1 MDSCGAMAHR
11 AVLLKELGLAQ
22 RGAAAELRVVVIAE
36 HGSCA
41 GRSAGGGSNGKRL
54 QALVNRRVGVPS
66 KTKAVTETATF
77 CDSEKQRLLK
87 PLRKNEFEV
96 SLCFS
101 SRHLSWHFTTPFGPH
116 RVPPLCLPSA
126 QSPDC
131 RPLPRRRRY
140 CKRPHVVAL
149 RPKKSN
155 ERGRRLCRISPR
167 RGRAAQPSGRR
178 GRCGCLV
185 VC

>member
-66 KTKAVTETATF
+66 KTKAVTEL
-77 CDSEKQRLLK
+77 Q
-87 PLRKNEFEV
+87 
-96 SLCFS
+96 
-101 SRHLSWHFTTPFGPH
+101 
-116 RVPPLCLPSA
+116 PS
-126 QSPDC
+126 
-131 RPLPRRRRY
+131 
-140 CKRPHVVAL
+140 VTV
-149 RPKKSN
+149 KSN
-155 ERGRRLCRISPR
+155 DF
-167 RGRAAQPSGRR
+167 
-178 GRCGCLV
+178 
-185 VC
+185 

>member
-66 KTKAVTETATF
+66 KTKTVTENATF

-96 SLCFS
+96 SLWFS
-101 SRHLSWHFTTPFGPH
+101 SRHLSWHFTTPYYGPH
-116 RVPPLCLPSA
+116 RVPPALTPSHRLRARTAALAPPSA
-126 QSPDC
+126 LLQTSSC
-131 RPLPRRRRY
+131 RRTSA
-140 CKRPHVVAL
+140 KE
-149 RPKKSN
+149 K
-155 ERGRRLCRISPR
+155 
-167 RGRAAQPSGRR
+167 
-178 GRCGCLV
+178 
-185 VC
+185 

>member
-54 QALVNRRVGVPS
+54 QARVNRRVGVPS

-96 SLCFS
+96 SLWFS
-101 SRHLSWHFTTPFGPH
+101 SRHLSWHFTTPFGALTPSH
-116 RVPPLCLPSA
+116 RLRARTAALAPPSA
-126 QSPDC
+126 LLQTSSC
-131 RPLPRRRRY
+131 RRTSA
-140 CKRPHVVAL
+140 KE
-149 RPKKSN
+149 K
-155 ERGRRLCRISPR
+155 
-167 RGRAAQPSGRR
+167 
-178 GRCGCLV
+178 
-185 VC
+185 

>member
-96 SLCFS
+96 SLWFS
-101 SRHLSWHFTTPFGPH
+101 SRHLSWHFTSPFGPH
-116 RVPPLCLPSA
+116 
-126 QSPDC
+126 
-131 RPLPRRRRY
+131 
-140 CKRPHVVAL
+140 
-149 RPKKSN
+149 
-155 ERGRRLCRISPR
+155 E
-167 RGRAAQPSGRR
+167 
-178 GRCGCLV
+178 
-185 VC
+185 

>member
-66 KTKAVTETATF
+66 KTKAVTE
-77 CDSEKQRLLK
+77 RLQ
-87 PLRKNEFEV
+87 
-96 SLCFS
+96 
-101 SRHLSWHFTTPFGPH
+101 PF
-116 RVPPLCLPSA
+116 
-126 QSPDC
+126 
-131 RPLPRRRRY
+131 
-140 CKRPHVVAL
+140 
-149 RPKKSN
+149 
-155 ERGRRLCRISPR
+155 
-167 RGRAAQPSGRR
+167 
-178 GRCGCLV
+178 
-185 VC
+185 